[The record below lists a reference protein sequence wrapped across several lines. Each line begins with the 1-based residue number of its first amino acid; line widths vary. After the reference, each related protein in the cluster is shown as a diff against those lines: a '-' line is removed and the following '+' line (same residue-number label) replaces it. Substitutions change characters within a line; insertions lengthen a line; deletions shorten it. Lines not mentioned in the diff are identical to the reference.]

1 MRSDLIGALLLL
13 SRNERGQGTSNV
25 ARVAEQL
32 LDAHRAQLGG
42 KPLELALEG
51 ERDLVIDA
59 PEAALSVAL
68 GNLIGNAVKYS
79 QDGEV
84 RVHVSAN
91 AVSVTDSGPGLSE
104 EDAAKLFQRGYRGTH
119 AGHSQGGG
127 IGLSIVSR
135 LCDLYGW
142 QSQMLLPGSPT
153 VRQEL
158 RHVIPHPLPEPVS
171 TGRRIDQAAV
181 CRNRPARRGRTVRAR
196 WPDADAEGAD
206 GHRRFHAAHRAECPG
221 GWHAGRHPA
230 HRRRNHELD
239 PDDVCR
245 ACRTHP
251 GRPVAGRAPGCDE
264 WPAAGCAGADQ
275 PRTTAVAGRKE
286 SGHFSDCVLGI
297 DPPRLEAWKARFFA
311 RCVCQ
316 GTAMDH
322 RSSFVAAHE
331 ASSRVH
337 RFCGPTALRLIV
349 ERWHGSESLSE
360 GLRCQIDLLGEPCE
374 HSLDDWV
381 ARPASITTRLPD
393 GADVVRVGLIRS
405 VERLACAGRLVR
417 YRVHL
422 ADWTAWLHDSRHSR
436 VFQDQDVASIISTV
450 LSVHA
455 PLAHWSW
462 HVGSTA
468 AIDRRCRGYRVQ
480 YRQSDMAFLQQL
492 LAYEGLGWCI
502 RTLPDVPGGH
512 TMMIFGDSTRCSL
525 LSRPRRLHQT
535 QRVPDDAGIA
545 LLHETCRVVP
555 THMTRVADLD
565 DPLRVVSAS
574 LPVRTV
580 ASGPLEDYSPARHA
594 AWETSREALAEVMR
608 DTEAALCEQRRWTG
622 EGTEPDFQP
631 GYAFEVLP
639 EPGQRVAPAL
649 LLTAVQH
656 AAVNTLP
663 EVLELQQHLP
673 LHALPDTGW
682 AVDGP
687 WPATGHCA
695 RWR

>member
-1 MRSDLIGALLLL
+1 
-13 SRNERGQGTSNV
+13 
-25 ARVAEQL
+25 
-32 LDAHRAQLGG
+32 
-42 KPLELALEG
+42 
-51 ERDLVIDA
+51 
-59 PEAALSVAL
+59 
-68 GNLIGNAVKYS
+68 
-79 QDGEV
+79 
-84 RVHVSAN
+84 
-91 AVSVTDSGPGLSE
+91 
-104 EDAAKLFQRGYRGTH
+104 
-119 AGHSQGGG
+119 
-127 IGLSIVSR
+127 
-135 LCDLYGW
+135 
-142 QSQMLLPGSPT
+142 
-153 VRQEL
+153 
-158 RHVIPHPLPEPVS
+158 
-171 TGRRIDQAAV
+171 
-181 CRNRPARRGRTVRAR
+181 
-196 WPDADAEGAD
+196 
-206 GHRRFHAAHRAECPG
+206 
-221 GWHAGRHPA
+221 
-230 HRRRNHELD
+230 
-239 PDDVCR
+239 
-245 ACRTHP
+245 
-251 GRPVAGRAPGCDE
+251 
-264 WPAAGCAGADQ
+264 
-275 PRTTAVAGRKE
+275 
-286 SGHFSDCVLGI
+286 
-297 DPPRLEAWKARFFA
+297 
-311 RCVCQ
+311 
-316 GTAMDH
+316 MDH

-492 LAYEGLGWCI
+492 MADEGLGWCI

-580 ASGPLEDYSPARHA
+580 ASGPLEDYSPA
-594 AWETSREALAEVMR
+594 S
-608 DTEAALCEQRRWTG
+608 
-622 EGTEPDFQP
+622 
-631 GYAFEVLP
+631 
-639 EPGQRVAPAL
+639 
-649 LLTAVQH
+649 
-656 AAVNTLP
+656 
-663 EVLELQQHLP
+663 
-673 LHALPDTGW
+673 
-682 AVDGP
+682 
-687 WPATGHCA
+687 
-695 RWR
+695 